1 MPPPAPETT
10 APREVLSP
18 SRLNA
23 LARELIEGHFP
34 LLWVEGE
41 LSNLSRPASGHLYF
55 SLKDAQAQVRCA
67 MFRPRS
73 TWLRFKP
80 ADGQRVLARARV
92 SFYEARGEF
101 QLVVEQLE
109 PAGEGELQRE
119 FERLKAKL
127 AAEGLFE
134 AARKRALPALPRRI
148 GVLTSPSGAAVRDVV
163 SVFGR
168 RLPMAQV
175 EILPV
180 PVQGA
185 DAAERI
191 RAMLQRAGASGRYD
205 VLLLTRGGG
214 SLEDLWSFNDEAL
227 ARAIATCPV
236 PVVAAIGH
244 EIDFTLADF
253 VADLRAPTPSAAAE
267 LLVPSAAELA
277 RALVH
282 RLDRAR
288 HALQRRLGS
297 AAQRSDQAGLR
308 LRAQRPATRLAV
320 IAARLAAVP
329 GRLAAAARQ
338 TPGATAP
345 GPAPARAAPRG
356 HPPATAPGAGAGAP
370 RAPAPCPGTQPAR
383 GPGGALA
390 APGWPRTGAARRRPP
405 GHARTRLRD
414 PARSRG
420 RTRGALGRRACAGRH
435 AAGPARRWRGRSAGA
450 CAQAAHA
457 ARARLTSARGGA
469 HNPAVNAA
477 RRRAAAASGDVGPQS
492 GHIARGCA

>member
-10 APREVLSP
+10 APREVLTP
-18 SRLNA
+18 SRLNS

-163 SVFGR
+163 SVIGR

-227 ARAIATCPV
+227 ARAIAACPV

-288 HALQRRLGS
+288 HALQRRLAN

-308 LRAQRPATRLAV
+308 LRAQRPATRLAL
-320 IAARLAAVP
+320 IAARLAAMP

-338 TPGATAP
+338 TLDRPRQVLGLQALRLAANHP
-345 GPAPARAAPRG
+345 RLRLAPAQERL
-356 HPPATAPGAGAGAP
+356 
-370 RAPAPCPGTQPAR
+370 AR
-383 GPGGALA
+383 LRVALA
-390 APGWPRTGAARRRPP
+390 RNLREAQAARLRRLD
-405 GHARTRLRD
+405 GLGRALHAVGPLATLERGYAILRD
-414 PARSRG
+414 PADGRVVRSISGVAPDGTLQALLADGEADLRVLALRPRAPPGRG
-420 RTRGALGRRACAGRH
+420 
-435 AAGPARRWRGRSAGA
+435 
-450 CAQAAHA
+450 
-457 ARARLTSARGGA
+457 
-469 HNPAVNAA
+469 
-477 RRRAAAASGDVGPQS
+477 
-492 GHIARGCA
+492 